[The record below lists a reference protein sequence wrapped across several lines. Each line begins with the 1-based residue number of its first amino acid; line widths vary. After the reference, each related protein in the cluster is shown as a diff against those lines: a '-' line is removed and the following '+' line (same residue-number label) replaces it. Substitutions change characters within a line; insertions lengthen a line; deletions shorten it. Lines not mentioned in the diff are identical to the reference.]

1 MKNTLGSLLR
11 QLRLGRGLTLR
22 DVEKKTEISN
32 AYLSQLENGRADQPS
47 PRILHKLAGFYG
59 FPYTE
64 LMIAAGYLQPKGK
77 ANSGNLEGLD
87 ALLLS
92 SDLNEDD
99 AKTVKLIIEVLR
111 QRRRMET
118 ESGDEK

>member
-1 MKNTLGSLLR
+1 MD
-11 QLRLGRGLTLR
+11 RGLTLR
-22 DVEKKTEISN
+22 DVEKTTDISN

-47 PRILHKLAGFYG
+47 PRILHKLAGFYD

-64 LMIAAGYLQPKGK
+64 LMIAAGYLQPKGNAQSAK
-77 ANSGNLEGLD
+77 LEGLD

-99 AKTVKLIIEVLR
+99 AKTVKLFIEVLR
-111 QRRRMET
+111 QRRKMESAT
-118 ESGDEK
+118 TDEK